1 MKEIMSRR
9 KKLLVLVTV
18 LLLLSQIPFAYR
30 RYQLN
35 RLDKAIQLLNGE
47 RKPAP
52 EDNWVEY
59 TGVVHVHSFLGGH
72 SSGTFQEIIAAA
84 KLNKLQFVVMTE
96 HVQREI
102 NTAAMTLQ
110 GIHDGVLFVN
120 GNEVKT
126 SNADRLLVVPGE
138 EALANSEKLST
149 AEVVATSRNSG
160 ALSIIA
166 YPEEFQSWQNQNDIG
181 LEVYNV
187 YTNSRRVNP
196 VVAFFDVL
204 WSHRAYPDLIFAN
217 YFQRPE
223 PALKKWDEL
232 LAHGK
237 LVAVAGNDSHANI
250 GISLNTSNGSQLIGL
265 KLDPYETSFHLVRL
279 HVLIAKGKSLES
291 KSLLDSIQAGHCF
304 IGFDLFGDPKGFRFE
319 AQNGATTA
327 IQGDDIQ
334 FRKGTKLKV
343 SLPVP
348 ARLVVLKDGNVFA
361 EETGVTAKEIEVTER
376 GVYRV
381 EAFLPQLGGS
391 VGQQSWIISN
401 PIYVK

>member
-84 KLNKLQFVVMTE
+84 KVNKLEFVVMTE

-138 EALANSEKLST
+138 EALANSENVSPKIILW
-149 AEVVATSRNSG
+149 SRG
-160 ALSIIA
+160 GVPCVFDIFLSI
-166 YPEEFQSWQNQNDIG
+166 
-181 LEVYNV
+181 
-187 YTNSRRVNP
+187 
-196 VVAFFDVL
+196 
-204 WSHRAYPDLIFAN
+204 
-217 YFQRPE
+217 
-223 PALKKWDEL
+223 
-232 LAHGK
+232 
-237 LVAVAGNDSHANI
+237 
-250 GISLNTSNGSQLIGL
+250 
-265 KLDPYETSFHLVRL
+265 
-279 HVLIAKGKSLES
+279 
-291 KSLLDSIQAGHCF
+291 
-304 IGFDLFGDPKGFRFE
+304 
-319 AQNGATTA
+319 
-327 IQGDDIQ
+327 
-334 FRKGTKLKV
+334 
-343 SLPVP
+343 
-348 ARLVVLKDGNVFA
+348 
-361 EETGVTAKEIEVTER
+361 
-376 GVYRV
+376 
-381 EAFLPQLGGS
+381 
-391 VGQQSWIISN
+391 
-401 PIYVK
+401 